1 MFQVML
7 RILRDGQI
15 LNISFSTYKS
25 YLFGSLPELISKEY
39 GCDWLD
45 DTISMIT
52 DINLP
57 RFSSCTVWN
66 AIKRKLWIIHSS

>member
-1 MFQVML
+1 ML

-52 DINLP
+52 DTNLP
-57 RFSSCTVWN
+57 RFSSVLYEMQLKEN
-66 AIKRKLWIIHSS
+66 FG